1 LTFVEKPAPFVIPE
15 KKYYLW
21 SADMSTFTSTSVHP
35 NIVAP
40 KLACSTELP
49 SPYGRGLIVVGDVP
63 LETGEVA
70 LSVPED
76 CLLSIKSPFL
86 SEADAPLQSFLQSE
100 AAKGMVEDDILSL
113 RLLHE
118 MRVNRDVSKFAG
130 LISLLPKSYDLPFD
144 FDDDELAAYEGTGLH
159 PVAKAMKEQAREDF
173 YALVSRL
180 QRDSSGSGKK
190 VLEDVQLDEK
200 SFIWALST
208 IWSRGI
214 SLPLGP
220 SETLF
225 KALAPFFDLSNHHP
239 LSLHKHMFDQQK
251 RALVIK
257 ASSTVEPGQQLLIN
271 YGLHF
276 SRDMIK
282 LRGFVTLPS
291 NINHSLG
298 ELLPADHESVQI
310 QVAVPPTNAERSQL
324 LLLYPPQN
332 PHAITKAEKEE
343 AGTLSVLPDGTV
355 VATFELYE
363 GAYNAALHR
372 VLSILMCKQEGLS
385 SLKEAL
391 VKDRYANYDVQSEL
405 DTCNAVGEAIAGL
418 HEALG
423 YPSAVEAESLL
434 ELENASRG
442 DANSVI
448 AAAAAAVGNDDR
460 IDRRRRRLQCAFYLR
475 SVERKILKSQMNLI
489 SGLIAD
495 LRGLVESFSSS
506 IPKETA
512 STT

>member
-1 LTFVEKPAPFVIPE
+1 
-15 KKYYLW
+15 
-21 SADMSTFTSTSVHP
+21 MFTAASVHSS
-35 NIVAP
+35 IVAP
-40 KLACSTELP
+40 KIACSSNLP
-49 SPYGRGLIVVGDVP
+49 SPYGRGLVVVGSEP
-63 LETGEVA
+63 LEAGEVA
-70 LSVPED
+70 VCVPEE
-76 CLLSIKSPFL
+76 CLLSISSPLL
-86 SEADAPLQSFLQSE
+86 SEADAPLQSFLKSD
-100 AAKGMVEDDILSL
+100 AAQGMAEDDILSL

-118 MRVNRDVSKFAG
+118 MRVNKESSRFAG

-159 PVAKAMKEQAREDF
+159 PVAKAMKEQAREDC
-173 YALVSRL
+173 YALIARL
-180 QRDSSGSGKK
+180 ERDSSGNGKK
-190 VLEDVQLDEK
+190 VLQDVQLDEK

-220 SETLF
+220 SETVF

-239 LSLHKHMFDQQK
+239 LSLHKHIFDQQK

-310 QVAVPPTNAERSQL
+310 QVAVPPANAERSQL
-324 LLLYPPQN
+324 LLLYPPQT
-332 PHAITKAEKEE
+332 PHAITMAEKEE
-343 AGTLSVLPDGTV
+343 AGTLTVIPDGTV

-372 VLSILMCKQEGLS
+372 VLSVLMCKPEGLS
-385 SLKEAL
+385 SLKDAL
-391 VKDRYANYDVQSEL
+391 TKDRYANYDVQSEL

-434 ELENASRG
+434 ELEAANRG
-442 DANSVI
+442 GADSSA

-495 LRGLVESFSSS
+495 LRGLVESFS
-506 IPKETA
+506 A
-512 STT
+512 STSVPPSAPTL